1 MDAIM
6 KQTNNTHFSPP
17 LQFHELVPDLL
28 PLRNLVEQLLVVVQI
43 LLHLKERYEDM
54 MQSRKLFIILL
65 IKMNIKQHYH
75 ANLGGLCLVSFE
87 QLLCEVNAV

>member
-1 MDAIM
+1 M

-17 LQFHELVPDLL
+17 LQLHELVPDLL

-43 LLHLKERYEDM
+43 LLHLKERYENR
-54 MQSRKLFIILL
+54 MQSGKLFIILL
-65 IKMNIKQHYH
+65 IKMNKQHYH

>member
-1 MDAIM
+1 MGAIM
-6 KQTNNTHFSPP
+6 KQAKNTHFSPP
-17 LQFHELVPDLL
+17 LQFHELVPHLL

-65 IKMNIKQHYH
+65 IKMNKQHYH

>member
-6 KQTNNTHFSPP
+6 KHSNNTHFSPP

-43 LLHLKERYEDM
+43 LLHLKERYQNR
-54 MQSRKLFIILL
+54 MQSGKLFIILL
-65 IKMNIKQHYH
+65 IKMNKQHYH
-75 ANLGGLCLVSFE
+75 ITPTLAAS
-87 QLLCEVNAV
+87 AS

>member
-1 MDAIM
+1 M

-43 LLHLKERYEDM
+43 FLHLE
-54 MQSRKLFIILL
+54 
-65 IKMNIKQHYH
+65 N
-75 ANLGGLCLVSFE
+75 ANLRRFNLNLASKSFFTMEFLLGLGNLGSLCLMGFE
-87 QLLCEVNAV
+87 QLFCEVDAV